1 MLLKTNGD
9 KMSLYCLTTM
19 FMKINKLRYP
29 YHDVYERTGLSKK
42 LRTPDSG
49 HGSGTQNHRS
59 VL

>member
-1 MLLKTNGD
+1 
-9 KMSLYCLTTM
+9 MSLYCLTTM